1 MTTNIVTRSKRLG
14 EILVEQGRISP
25 EQLKE
30 ALRCQKENS
39 KPLGQTLIQ
48 EGFLTEK
55 ELTDA
60 LGEQLGI
67 PHVWMRKGL
76 VDPRIVH
83 LLPKEKA
90 LRLQVIPMFRVNN
103 ILTLG
108 VVDPF
113 AYFVF
118 DEVSKITNLEV
129 QPVVCRVDDIEKAIN
144 ECYQE
149 DVNIDEVMSS
159 FDESAIKVVQAKTEK
174 EISEISEMADG
185 SPVINLTNP
194 MPPIR
199 VATLATI

>member
-1 MTTNIVTRSKRLG
+1 MKTNIVTRSKRLG

-25 EQLKE
+25 EQLKK
-30 ALRCQKENS
+30 ALRCQKEDS
-39 KPLGQTLIQ
+39 KPLGQTLIK

-60 LGEQLGI
+60 LGEQIGI

-83 LLPKEKA
+83 LVPKEKA

-113 AYFVF
+113 AYF
-118 DEVSKITNLEV
+118 
-129 QPVVCRVDDIEKAIN
+129 
-144 ECYQE
+144 Y
-149 DVNIDEVMSS
+149 
-159 FDESAIKVVQAKTEK
+159 
-174 EISEISEMADG
+174 
-185 SPVINLTNP
+185 LTKSLRLP
-194 MPPIR
+194 
-199 VATLATI
+199 TLKFSR